1 MSLLRVADWRRT
13 GMATIPKLMTPFHI
27 LRPDVW
33 RAGAF
38 FSSVVGFAAGFAPFF
53 VRSRVAVG
61 MGRSWGNE
69 RMPACGEDS
78 QPGGRVRGSKTA
90 LQSYADAAAGD

>member
-1 MSLLRVADWRRT
+1 ISLLRVADWRRT
-13 GMATIPKLMTPFHI
+13 GIATIPKLMTPFHI

-61 MGRSWGNE
+61 MGRSRGNE

-78 QPGGRVRGSKTA
+78 QPGGAVHGARQGAESGGLWGV
-90 LQSYADAAAGD
+90 